1 MTILPAR
8 VFLPPY
14 SLKFT
19 DYKDSDEESECLLF
33 CRSLW
38 NALARWRWSAGNVLE
53 YGKDKGA
60 KIMIVPKVAVGY
72 DLAEYEKAR
81 NDGVEEVEPVDDEP
95 VGVVD
100 WKEWPPKLIASYP
113 YAYWANVVSRMLCQ
127 SSYYAD

>member
-1 MTILPAR
+1 
-8 VFLPPY
+8 
-14 SLKFT
+14 
-19 DYKDSDEESECLLF
+19 
-33 CRSLW
+33 
-38 NALARWRWSAGNVLE
+38 
-53 YGKDKGA
+53 
-60 KIMIVPKVAVGY
+60 MIVPKVAVGY